1 MFGVQAA
8 LRSIFKTV
16 LEIWAKWLG
25 SNRVIYLIC
34 FLQFKKHHLIAHPS
48 FFIQQFICKIWLGT
62 CT

>member
-25 SNRVIYLIC
+25 SNRV
-34 FLQFKKHHLIAHPS
+34 QTS
-48 FFIQQFICKIWLGT
+48 FI
-62 CT
+62 